1 MTFSVVARCPDTGMF
16 GIAIATRPIA
26 IGAKC
31 PFLKEGVGAL
41 VVQANGDPRFGPLG
55 LDLLSQGYGAD
66 KVMREL
72 KDNDRHSE
80 WRQVGVIDAAGNT
93 AAWTGEAIDDCKGHI
108 AKQDFVALGNRLTGE
123 RTVSAMVEL
132 WDQSSGEDLGDRLM
146 KCLEAGRD
154 AGGQVQGQ
162 FSAALKVVNK
172 RSYAW
177 IDLRADLHDEPV
189 SALRKMYEHYKP
201 LITFYDTRPD
211 HPDMPHDNV
220 WRQNKPGT
228 G

>member
-1 MTFSVVARCPDTGMF
+1 MTFSVIARCPDTGMF

-31 PFLKEGVGAL
+31 PFLKPGVGAL
-41 VVQANGDPRFGPLG
+41 VVQANGDPRFGPIG
-55 LDLLSQGYGAD
+55 IDLLSMGYGAD

-80 WRQVGVIDAAGNT
+80 WRQVAVIDVAGQT
-93 AAWTGEAIDDCKGHI
+93 AAWTGEVIDDWKGHI
-108 AKQDFVALGNRLTGE
+108 TKQDFTALGNRLTSEG
-123 RTVSAMVEL
+123 TLTDMVAV
-132 WDQSSGEDLGDRLM
+132 WDATKGEDLGDRLM

-189 SALRKMYEHYKP
+189 GALRLMYEHYKP
-201 LITFYDTRPD
+201 LIPFYDTRPD
-211 HPDMPHDNV
+211 NPDMPHDNV
-220 WRQNKPGT
+220 WRQSAPDGR
-228 G
+228 